1 MKTDYSCGVI
11 PFRRVGGRVEF
22 LLVQHKAGHWSFPKG
37 HPEQDESALDTA
49 RRELAEETGLRPIR
63 LLPSPSFNE
72 SYTFTKRSGKQVL
85 KRVTYFLGEVAPD
98 AAVRVQPKEIGD
110 YQWASAAATR
120 ARITFVQGKQ
130 LFDQVFAYFDKHL
143 LDAA

>member
-1 MKTDYSCGVI
+1 MKTDYSCGVV

-37 HPEQDESALDTA
+37 HPEAEESPLDAA
-49 RRELAEETGLRPIR
+49 RRELAEETGLRPLR
-63 LLPSPSFNE
+63 VLPSPPFNE

-85 KRVTYFLGEVAPD
+85 KRVTYFLGEIPAD
-98 AAVRVQPKEIGD
+98 AAVRVQEKEIGD
-110 YQWASAAATR
+110 YQWADAAKTR
-120 ARITFVQGKQ
+120 ARITFIESRA

-143 LDAA
+143 LHAA